1 MFEYDVIEEEC
12 YEHDEESGADKCYT
26 ATLKPGQT
34 TVGKVVEVEHD
45 YFGEEAVEEIVKI
58 KNGLIRIVLEDYD
71 SETGTLRKTIA
82 TTLEGACPFC
92 GEKQML
98 SELNWSRCWDTSA
111 CAEVTDP
118 AEAMTIHCE
127 TTYGLDEALNDWYS
141 RNYSITIAPSCSR
154 GISDGKNDVIEETL
168 FCTFREFVESCG
180 KGVKVLRL
188 HYGEHGE
195 TDYKRVVIDPLEHPF
210 IHSPN
215 PTSIVFE
222 RPGEHKGFYV
232 CKTCHQ
238 MFYVIHDP
246 SRADRES
253 IAKFKLESCVP
264 NKLDITLSRDG
275 YNIELVL
282 HDCDSSSTRKY
293 AWNTNTGESW
303 IDAQPLAFNDEVRL
317 QYKEIRRPCPVRYIS
332 KTAIC
337 NDGRETDARH
347 IDEANLFLRELPGLI
362 PQFNDFATE
371 GHPDIRASL
380 RNIEACVDDG
390 RRRCLLDTIVEFS
403 LANRFQGYPQAFFTG
418 IIRNLTD
425 TQDEFQKLVWIFHEQ
440 QKAFPVSYE
449 ELDGRI
455 MDAQALLNLID
466 SLIDGDEETEE

>member
-12 YEHDEESGADKCYT
+12 GKSRSLNGDKCYMV
-26 ATLKPGQT
+26 TLKPGQT
-34 TVGKVVEVEHD
+34 IIGKVAEIEHE
-45 YFGEEAVEEIVKI
+45 YFGEEAVEEIAEI
-58 KNGLIRIVLEDYD
+58 ENGLIRIVLEDYD

-82 TTLEGACPFC
+82 TTLEGTCPFC
-92 GEKQML
+92 SEKQML
-98 SELNWSRCWDTSA
+98 SELNWNRCWDNSA
-111 CAEVTDP
+111 RVEVTDP

-127 TTYGLDEALNDWYS
+127 MTYGFDEALSDWYS
-141 RNYSITIAPSCSR
+141 RNYSITNAPSCSR
-154 GISDGKNDVIEETL
+154 GISDSKNDVIEETL

-188 HYGEHGE
+188 HYDAHRE
-195 TDYKRVVIDPLEHPF
+195 TDYERVVIDPLEHPF

-215 PTSIVFE
+215 LTSIVFE

-264 NKLDITLSRDG
+264 NKLDITLSCDG

-282 HDCDSSSTRKY
+282 HDCDSSSTREY

-317 QYKEIRRPCPVRYIS
+317 HYKEIRRPCPTRYIS

-347 IDEANLFLRELPGLI
+347 IDEANLFLHELPDLAS
-362 PQFNDFATE
+362 QLNDFATE
-371 GHPDIRASL
+371 DNPDIRASL
-380 RNIEACVDDG
+380 RNIGACRDSKHV
-390 RRRCLLDTIVEFS
+390 RSLLDTIVDIS
-403 LANRFQGYPQAFFTG
+403 LANRFQGYSQAFFADIVKELKGT
-418 IIRNLTD
+418 RD
-425 TQDEFQKLVWIFHEQ
+425 VFQKLVRLFYEWKVLPASI
-440 QKAFPVSYE
+440 E
-449 ELDGRI
+449 ELNRRT
-455 MDAQALLNLID
+455 MDRQAILDLID
-466 SLIDGDEETEE
+466 SEEDTEG